1 MATSVD
7 VLIENMILEP
17 DETNGGV
24 STNQYITPD
33 VVKGID
39 VGRQDA
45 GNDVLTVRT
54 HLAQNVKFTDCEW
67 LQGRLIRNVQLTKYV
82 VHFWLIAIH
91 LAGLFFIHSTAKFS
105 KSS

>member
-1 MATSVD
+1 MEKISSRIFNISPFRIPSSRNLVTTSVD

-24 STNQYITPD
+24 STNQDITPD

-39 VGRQDA
+39 VGKQDA

-54 HLAQNVKFTDCEW
+54 HLA
-67 LQGRLIRNVQLTKYV
+67 
-82 VHFWLIAIH
+82 H
-91 LAGLFFIHSTAKFS
+91 
-105 KSS
+105 